1 MANVTNF
8 PPQTDENVGVLPE
21 FEADPIEEK
30 RPPVAK
36 KRPGRPFKGD
46 ELPIS
51 QREPLFFDRVA
62 AVRQEDWGTRAF
74 MYVYADEPVMQKKTQ
89 GTTRYLFK
97 SSAPITDLEG
107 LKQDYGS
114 FKGWMSLNLRKT
126 GKDATDQV
134 DRYDFEIYDPKHPP
148 KFPREAWANDDRNK
162 RWAALLPPE
171 PPPVN
176 QAASSLLDGA
186 RLYQDIRAEVR
197 DDMKPDEAKAAQSP
211 VSALTEAVKLMK
223 ELQPPAPPPTAQAA
237 PADPF
242 SIAKSIMDMR
252 GNDPMVGALMQL
264 LDSANKSAEAAR
276 QREFELMKEMR
287 AKQEVAAAPPKG
299 TLDSLLE
306 LATSAEK
313 LEPLKKL
320 FGGMFGSGAGEA
332 IRPARTSALD
342 LVRDLADSPFGAA
355 LGQGIGSVLQ
365 GLVMRGAAPQQH
377 NAAAPVQQ
385 VLPPNQPARATAP
398 NSAPVMPQTGETVE
412 DRIRRIAG
420 TITHP
425 MLYEFFLK
433 DLTGGS
439 FAEQMYSMFPEDYEF
454 VRGMGVQNIVTLYKG
469 HPTAWPIIA
478 PKEHVFVQ
486 FVQEFCEWSPAEEP
500 GTESEDGIKDLEE
513 ENT

>member
-8 PPQTDENVGVLPE
+8 PPQTDENEGELPE
-21 FEADPIEEK
+21 FEAELTEEK
-30 RPPVAK
+30 RQPPAK
-36 KRPGRPFKGD
+36 KRGGRPFKGN
-46 ELPIS
+46 EIPVS

-74 MYVYADEPVMQKKTQ
+74 MYVYADEPVMQRKAQ

-134 DRYDFEIYDPKHPP
+134 DRYDFEIYDPKYPP

-176 QAASSLLDGA
+176 QAATSLLDGA

-197 DDMKPDEAKAAQSP
+197 EDMKPDETKTAQSP

-223 ELQPPAPPPTAQAA
+223 ELQPPAQPPAAQ
-237 PADPF
+237 PVTTDPF
-242 SIAKSIMDMR
+242 SIVGKIMDMR
-252 GNDPMVGALMQL
+252 GNDPMVSALMTL

-287 AKQEVAAAPPKG
+287 AKQETASAPAKG
-299 TLDSLLE
+299 PLDSLLE

-320 FGGMFGSGAGEA
+320 FGGIFNAGTGEA
-332 IRPARTSALD
+332 TRPVRTSALD

-365 GLVMRGAAPQQH
+365 GLVMRGVAPQI
-377 NAAAPVQQ
+377 NPAATAQQMAPQ
-385 VLPPNQPARATAP
+385 NRPAQTAP
-398 NSAPVMPQTGETVE
+398 NNVVTMPQQTGENVD

-420 TITHP
+420 TITHS

-486 FVQEFCEWSPAEEP
+486 FVEEFCEWSPSEEP
-500 GTESEDGIKDLEE
+500 GTDPDDGIKDLEE
-513 ENT
+513 EGT